1 MSTHSESL
9 RGKLAL
15 ITGCTGGIGRATALA
30 LAHHGLNIAI
40 HYHAAS
46 GPAAALADEL
56 SSLGVKASYF
66 QADMG
71 SYDAVRRM
79 HAEVVARMGH
89 PDVLF
94 NNAGTARGAV
104 GRAGQIEDVD
114 METFESTWRVNAGSS
129 FLLTQ
134 LCVPHMVTQ
143 KFGRIVF
150 NSSVAAATGGVI
162 GPHYASSKSALHG
175 TMHWIAQRYA
185 RDGITC
191 NAVAPALI
199 VETSM
204 MSNPNPENLKM
215 IPVGRFG
222 TPAEI
227 ASVVEMLVANA
238 YMTNKI
244 VVADGGWT
252 AGAF

>member
-1 MSTHSESL
+1 MHSESV

-15 ITGCTGGIGRATALA
+15 ITGCTGGIGRATAVA
-30 LAHHGLNIAI
+30 LAKHGVNIAI
-40 HYHAAS
+40 HYNANS
-46 GPAAALADEL
+46 GNAAALADEL
-56 SSLGVKASYF
+56 SEQGVKASYF

-71 SYDAVRRM
+71 NYDEVRRM
-79 HAEVVARMGH
+79 HAEVVESMGH
-89 PDVLF
+89 LDVLF
-94 NNAGTARGAV
+94 NNAGTTTKV
-104 GRAGQIEDVD
+104 IGRAGAIEDVD
-114 METFESTWRVNAGSS
+114 MDVFERTWRVNSGSS

-134 LCVPHMVTQ
+134 LCVPHMVKQ
-143 KFGRIVF
+143 QFGRIVF
-150 NSSVAAATGGVI
+150 NSSVAAGTGGVI

-175 TMHWIAQRYA
+175 MMHWIAQRYA
-185 RDGITC
+185 KDGVTC

-199 VETSM
+199 VGTEM

-222 TPAEI
+222 QPEEI
-227 ASVVEMLVANA
+227 ASIVEMLVGNA

-244 VVADGGWT
+244 IVADGGWT